1 MQKIIG
7 SKSLQER
14 RANHEPE
21 KAFFDH
27 ALSSRAGAAVL
38 FSVAYIAEEVN
49 HECTGAGCAVCQQI
63 SVCES
68 LLKAVGGAA
77 LAAGAAAMVFSKQ
90 HGAAL
95 PCAEC
100 VQTNTLISLKVK
112 LSD

>member
-1 MQKIIG
+1 M
-7 SKSLQER
+7 
-14 RANHEPE
+14 
-21 KAFFDH
+21 
-27 ALSSRAGAAVL
+27 SRKKRFLTMLLAAVLGAAVL

-49 HECTGAGCAVCQQI
+49 HECTGTGCAVCQQI

-68 LLKAVGGAA
+68 LLKTVGGAA

-90 HGAAL
+90 HGAVL

-100 VQTNTLISLKVK
+100 AQTNTLISLKVK

>member
-1 MQKIIG
+1 M
-7 SKSLQER
+7 
-14 RANHEPE
+14 
-21 KAFFDH
+21 
-27 ALSSRAGAAVL
+27 SRKKRFLTMLLAAVLGAAVL

-49 HECTGAGCAVCQQI
+49 HECTGTGCAVCQQI

-90 HGAAL
+90 HGAVL

-100 VQTNTLISLKVK
+100 AQTNTLISLKVK

>member
-1 MQKIIG
+1 M
-7 SKSLQER
+7 
-14 RANHEPE
+14 
-21 KAFFDH
+21 
-27 ALSSRAGAAVL
+27 SRKKRFLTMLLAAVLGAAVL

-100 VQTNTLISLKVK
+100 AQTLISLKVK

>member
-1 MQKIIG
+1 M
-7 SKSLQER
+7 
-14 RANHEPE
+14 
-21 KAFFDH
+21 
-27 ALSSRAGAAVL
+27 SRKKRFLTMLIAAVLGAAVL

-68 LLKAVGGAA
+68 LLKAVSGAA
-77 LAAGAAAMVFSKQ
+77 LAAGAVAMVFSKQ

-100 VQTNTLISLKVK
+100 AQTNTLISLKVK